1 MGEKMTNLSESK
13 SLLTPRQ
20 TSAVI
25 VAAVYALLN
34 LVSLSSWFS
43 DGGQVF
49 IEGEWM
55 LTFTNF
61 MWLLAPLGYIG
72 LAIFVLLRKPNI
84 AVWLLVFPA
93 LSVLSNMV
101 FGLMN
106 SYGLDY
112 VLPLISLV
120 NFTPDYWA
128 GSLLMATE
136 FFAVVVIAILLLN
149 TKKVPRGISNMSSNS
164 PINKPNFCPSCGSP
178 AGDGDFCSKCGT
190 NLGNSSSANSSNGVF
205 SETST
210 TSTMAVVAFILS
222 FFVPIVGLILGYI
235 SRKEIDQSG
244 GRISGRGFATAAIV
258 LNWIWIA
265 FIVIWIIGAVSFA
278 AQY

>member
-1 MGEKMTNLSESK
+1 MSDISTSKTQLSGK
-13 SLLTPRQ
+13 Q
-20 TSAVI
+20 VAVLVI
-25 VAAVYALLN
+25 AAIYAMLN
-34 LVSLSSWFS
+34 VVSLSTWFS

-49 IEGEWM
+49 YGGEWM
-55 LTFTNF
+55 ASFTNL
-61 MWLLAPLGYIG
+61 MWLLAPIGYIG
-72 LAIFVLLRKPNI
+72 VALFILLRKPFF
-84 AVWLLVFPA
+84 AVWFLILPA
-93 LSVLSNMV
+93 LSVFSNIV

-106 SYGLDY
+106 SLGLDY

-128 GSLLMATE
+128 GSLLAGTE
-136 FFAVVVIAILLLN
+136 LFAVAVIGILLFVS
-149 TKKVPRGISNMSSNS
+149 KKTPKGVSNMSTNS

-205 SETST
+205 SGTAT

-222 FFVPIVGLILGYI
+222 FFVPVVGLILGYI
-235 SRKEIDQSG
+235 SRKDIDQSG
-244 GRISGRGFATAAIV
+244 GRLSGRGFATAAIV